1 MESTIRVRETFYV
14 DEGGKKPKPTEK
26 IQAAGWS
33 AEDHKLAHKD
43 QRIATGRGRR
53 SEEKNNQRSPL
64 RR

>member
-1 MESTIRVRETFYV
+1 MWMRGE
-14 DEGGKKPKPTEK
+14 KKTKPTEK